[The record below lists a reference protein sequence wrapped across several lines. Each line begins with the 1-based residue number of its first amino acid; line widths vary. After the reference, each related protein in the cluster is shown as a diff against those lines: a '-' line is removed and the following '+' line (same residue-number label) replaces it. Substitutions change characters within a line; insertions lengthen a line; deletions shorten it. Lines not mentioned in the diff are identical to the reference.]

1 MKIWKFLNSRIGS
14 VLVFLVGF
22 ATITIIVS
30 TVMFSIGV
38 GWINGNLSKLSEKA
52 NDPNSYAV
60 VQNIA
65 SGISG
70 SLKKG
75 FSSGSDRQTDQTLE
89 YLNCKKKVG
98 LLDVK
103 MTNSSQK
110 GLEKYLFK
118 VVNNSDQYISQIKV
132 NFTFYNDKGDVLD
145 ATNKWLSEIK
155 VLDPGQEIVLSGD
168 RWLRKSKDSEEY
180 EGQSSSVKGQIVS
193 FDIIKIT
200 KEK

>member
-14 VLVFLVGF
+14 ALIFLAGF
-22 ATITIIVS
+22 AAITIIVS

-70 SLKKG
+70 ALKKG
-75 FSSGSDRQTDQTLE
+75 FLSGSDSQADQTLE
-89 YLNCKKKVG
+89 FLDCKKNVK

-110 GLEKYLFK
+110 GLEKYLFRI
-118 VVNNSDQYISQIKV
+118 VNNSDRCISQIKV
-132 NFTFYNDKGDVLD
+132 NFTFYNDNGELLD
-145 ATNKWLSEIK
+145 ATNKWISEIK
-155 VLDPGQEIVLSGD
+155 VLEPGQEIVLSD
-168 RWLRKSKDSEEY
+168 NRWLRKSKDSEEY
-180 EGQSSSVKGQIVS
+180 EGRSSSIKVQIVS
-193 FDIIKIT
+193 FEIIKMT